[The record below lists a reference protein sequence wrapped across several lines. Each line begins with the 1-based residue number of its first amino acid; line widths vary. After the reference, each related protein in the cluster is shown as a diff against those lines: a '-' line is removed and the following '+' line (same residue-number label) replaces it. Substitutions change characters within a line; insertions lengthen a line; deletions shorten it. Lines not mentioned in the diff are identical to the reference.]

1 MPKFQSYGR
10 VPQPLRIAESYVVVG
25 VLKLAKFGLP
35 APQMSPPV
43 AELLTAVIGMTPLTR
58 QSTTKLVFTS
68 FQVLPPVAAVP
79 FGLLLVWKFASG
91 FVRPPVIELPS
102 AAARY
107 LPKLNFS
114 AVLPVPNTS
123 STTAPRGVRSL

>member
-1 MPKFQSYGR
+1 MAG
-10 VPQPLRIAESYVVVG
+10 SYVVVG
-25 VLKLAKFGLP
+25 VLKFAKLALP

-43 AELLTAVIGMTPLTR
+43 AELFTAVRGMVPLTR
-58 QSTTKLVFTS
+58 QSTTKLVLRS
-68 FQVLPPVAAVP
+68 FQVRPPVAAVP

-91 FVRPPVIELPS
+91 LVRPPVIELPS

-114 AVLPVPNTS
+114 AVLPVPKTS
-123 STTAPRGVRSL
+123 

>member
-10 VPQPLRIAESYVVVG
+10 APHPLRMAGSYVVVG
-25 VLKLAKFGLP
+25 VLKFAKFALP

-43 AELLTAVIGMTPLTR
+43 AELFTAVIGMTPLTR
-58 QSTTKLVFTS
+58 QSTTKLVLRS
-68 FQVLPPVAAVP
+68 VHVLPPVAAVP
-79 FGLLLVWKFASG
+79 LGLLLVWKLASG
-91 FVRPPVIELPS
+91 LVRPPVIELPS

-123 STTAPRGVRSL
+123 YTTAPLGVRSL

>member
-10 VPQPLRIAESYVVVG
+10 VPQPLKMAGSYLVVG

-58 QSTTKLVFTS
+58 QSTTKLLLRS
-68 FQVLPPVAAVP
+68 FQLRPEVAAAVP

-91 FVRPPVIELPS
+91 LVRPPVIELPS
-102 AAARY
+102 
-107 LPKLNFS
+107 
-114 AVLPVPNTS
+114 
-123 STTAPRGVRSL
+123 